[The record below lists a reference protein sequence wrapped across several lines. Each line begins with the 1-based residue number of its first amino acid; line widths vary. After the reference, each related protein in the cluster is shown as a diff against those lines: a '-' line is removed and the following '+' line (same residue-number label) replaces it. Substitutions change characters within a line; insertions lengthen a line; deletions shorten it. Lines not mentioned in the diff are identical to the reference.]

1 MDLEIKRKVQYTIYL
16 TREASEYIKEL
27 KGLEGCTYSSLI
39 EALINFYK
47 ESKKNE

>member
-16 TREASEYIKEL
+16 SRDLSNYIKEL
-27 KGLEGCTYSSLI
+27 KEVKGCTYSALM

-47 ESKKNE
+47 ENKKNE